1 LFFYIIKY
9 ASKQLQHIAFVA
21 EYFGKTMT
29 DRLDKQDKQCLAF
42 VKVGGGISPALWDEQ
57 DFQIFYSHNWE
68 IQRFVYKPPTANRAI

>member
-1 LFFYIIKY
+1 
-9 ASKQLQHIAFVA
+9 
-21 EYFGKTMT
+21 MT